1 MKYSSRTALG
11 VVAVTIAVF
20 AHDAFSAEQASLPQP
35 ERAGNV
41 TYLSGGIGSDQ
52 SAAIKQQMGKYPL
65 VLEFAGHT
73 SSGNDY
79 LADVP
84 VKIVDARGKTVLST
98 RTTGPF
104 LLVSMPDGRYTVS
117 ATYNGQTMRRS
128 VDVRESSHAHS
139 VFVWTM

>member
-1 MKYSSRTALG
+1 MKYSSSMTLG
-11 VVAVTIAVF
+11 VVATALAVF
-20 AHDAFSAEQASLPQP
+20 AQGALSAEQASQLQP
-35 ERAGNV
+35 EHAGKV

-52 SAAIKQQMGKYPL
+52 STAIKQLMSKYPL

-84 VKIVDARGKTVLST
+84 VKIVDAHGKTMLST
-98 RTTGPF
+98 LTTGPF
-104 LLVSMPDGRYTVS
+104 LLVSMPDGHYTVT
-117 ATYNGQTMRRS
+117 ATYNGQAMRRS
-128 VDVRESSHAHS
+128 IDVRESSHARS

>member
-1 MKYSSRTALG
+1 MENAGRSPLTRIATTPHPFCHLTLRG
-11 VVAVTIAVF
+11 VVRG
-20 AHDAFSAEQASLPQP
+20 SL
-35 ERAGNV
+35 
-41 TYLSGGIGSDQ
+41 T
-52 SAAIKQQMGKYPL
+52 IKQQMGKYPL

-84 VKIVDARGKTVLST
+84 VKIVDAHGKTVLST

-117 ATYNGQTMRRS
+117 ATYNRQTMRRS

-139 VFVWTM
+139 MFVWTM